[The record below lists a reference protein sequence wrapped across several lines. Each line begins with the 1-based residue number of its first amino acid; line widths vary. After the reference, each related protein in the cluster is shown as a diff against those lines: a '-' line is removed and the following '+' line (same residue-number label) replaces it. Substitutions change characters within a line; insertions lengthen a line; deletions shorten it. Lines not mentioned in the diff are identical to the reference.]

1 TIASS
6 SYIILTI
13 YRPPASNIGLFLSE
27 FSSLLEDII
36 SSPSELIITGDF
48 NIHVDDATCHFATS
62 FLSILDSFGLSQL
75 VNFPIHISGHTLDL
89 VITRSSSTFFS
100 EIDYTEPSLSDHSA
114 ILSSFSVLSYS
125 RSPRITKHTRNIK
138 STDTNLFSSD
148 LLPFSLNTHP
158 A

>member
-48 NIHVDDATCHFATS
+48 NIHVDDATCHTATS

-75 VNFPIHISGHTLDL
+75 VDFPTHISGHTLDL

-100 EIDYTEPSLSDHSA
+100 EVDYTDHSEL
-114 ILSSFSVLSYS
+114 LSSFSFQSHS
-125 RSPRITKHTRNIK
+125 CSHRIIKHIRIIQSIKTNIFY
-138 STDTNLFSSD
+138 NHF
-148 LLPFSLNTHP
+148 LPH
-158 A
+158 